1 MTNKT
6 EILRRLE
13 EARSRLREW
22 QRETGFKGIDIP
34 REWIG
39 EIGGTLEALNPNTA
53 REFYDLARGALSD
66 DVGTGD
72 LEDFFAKEIGR
83 LRSEIAL
90 GTGSPTNRVRYPRS
104 PRGNRVFLVH
114 GHDEGSAQTVAR
126 FVEKLGLEI
135 VILHEHANEGRTL
148 IEKFLAHAEGVDFA
162 IALWTADDEGH
173 ARTEEN
179 LKPRARQ
186 NVVFETGF
194 FIGALGRER
203 VCVIYEPG
211 IELPSDYVGVI
222 YVPKSDWK
230 AQLLRELRAAKLP
243 VDPSASS

>member
-1 MTNKT
+1 MTNRT

-13 EARSRLREW
+13 AARSQLRQW
-22 QRETGFKGIDIP
+22 QRKDFKGIDIP

-72 LEDFFAKEIGR
+72 LEDFFAEEVGR
-83 LRSEIAL
+83 LKSELEL
-90 GTGSPTNRVRYPRS
+90 GAGSLTDRVHYPGP

-114 GHDEGSAQTVAR
+114 GHDEGFAQTVAR
-126 FVEKLGLEI
+126 FVEKLGLECI
-135 VILHEHANEGRTL
+135 ILHEQANEGKTL

-162 IALWTADDEGH
+162 VALWTADDEGH
-173 ARTEEN
+173 ARSEED
-179 LKPRARQ
+179 LKARARQ

-211 IELPSDYVGVI
+211 IELPSDYVGVT
-222 YVPKSDWK
+222 YLPKSDWK
-230 AQLLRELRAAKLP
+230 DQLLRELRAVRLQI
-243 VDPSASS
+243 DTSRS